1 MSSTVSTRP
10 RLSWRQI
17 RTLTAAN
24 LKARY
29 RNTIAGVIWVVLSPL
44 MIYAAQSFV
53 FKAILKIQFENYL
66 LFLLT
71 GLLPWIFLSQ
81 SASMGTSMFTSQG
94 RLLKSFPI
102 HPLGLL
108 VALMADNLINF
119 VITFLLLLVP
129 ILVLTTGANP
139 LHFLLLPIPL
149 LSLFTFVLGFVWF
162 LATLQ
167 VFYYD
172 TRFVLDFVLLIAYYM
187 TPIFYPAEL
196 VGTDLR
202 WVVDYNPMSY
212 LLMPMQ
218 ALSRPEMPSD
228 WGFLVARSFV
238 TSFVML
244 GIAAAFWNRRRN
256 SAYFHL

>member
-1 MSSTVSTRP
+1 
-10 RLSWRQI
+10 
-17 RTLTAAN
+17 
-24 LKARY
+24 
-29 RNTIAGVIWVVLSPL
+29 LSPL

-81 SASMGTSMFTSQG
+81 SASMGTSMFTTQG
-94 RLLKSFPI
+94 RLLKSFPV

-108 VALMADNLINF
+108 IALMADNLINF
-119 VITFLLLLVP
+119 LITFVLLLIP
-129 ILVLTTGANP
+129 ILAVSTNAAPVN
-139 LHFLLLPIPL
+139 FLLLPVPFV
-149 LSLFTFVLGFVWF
+149 SLFVFVLGFVWF

-172 TRFVLDFVLLIAYYM
+172 TRFVLDFVMLIAYYL

-196 VGTDLR
+196 VGAEMR

-212 LLMPMQ
+212 LLLPIQ
-218 ALSRPEMPSD
+218 ALSRPELPAG
-228 WGFLVARSFV
+228 WGWLIGRSFL